1 MKKNILHLIIFLFI
15 LPALAACTSA
25 TPQVPTITPAPPTE
39 TAAPPTDT
47 ATPLPSD
54 TPTFTPPPP
63 TATATATPE
72 PTLTSTPAFT
82 DTPAATATFTPPPKP
97 TFLFIPL
104 PAASSDTINIYFV
117 QKISGSGECNI
128 RIIAVSS
135 GIKISGDVE
144 ADVKAGLTK
153 LFSYKDQYYGDLYNP
168 LYKSRIRVQEVDLDK
183 SGLIDVFMTGSYQAS
198 GDPCD
203 NTGVKGQVWSTIKQF
218 RDVETT
224 NIILNRVPFGDRV
237 SNDK

>member
-1 MKKNILHLIIFLFI
+1 MKKNILRLFTFLFVLQI
-15 LPALAACTSA
+15 LAACATA

-39 TAAPPTDT
+39 TAVPPTNT
-47 ATPLPSD
+47 FTPLPTD

-63 TATATATPE
+63 TETITPE

-97 TFLFIPL
+97 TYPYIPL

-117 QKISGSGECNI
+117 QSIPGSGECNI

-144 ADVKAGLTK
+144 DDVKAGLTK
-153 LFSYKDQYYGDLYNP
+153 LFSYKDQYYGELYNP
-168 LYKSRIRVQEVDLDK
+168 LYRSRIRVQEVDLDK
-183 SGLIDVFMTGSYQAS
+183 SGLIDVFMTGSYRPS

-218 RDVETT
+218 RGVETT